1 MLPRETRLFNAF
13 TIAVLISKSGNLAN
27 GISGFHGMG
36 PYMARAFREGVE
48 QNKRI
53 TTNVRR
59 RNWSPLRDLRGL
71 KTRTERIGEAM
82 GPLVE
87 IPAMVRIENEHWV
100 FERIEEGVLHNL
112 THKLILHEEDG
123 EKIIGATTDM
133 ETAMKV
139 AKCMAIKE
147 QRIIM
152 IQPL

>member
-1 MLPRETRLFNAF
+1 
-13 TIAVLISKSGNLAN
+13 
-27 GISGFHGMG
+27 MG
-36 PYMARAFREGVE
+36 PKMARAFREGVE
-48 QNKRI
+48 QNKRVK
-53 TTNVRR
+53 THVRR
-59 RNWSPLRDLRGL
+59 RSWSPLRDLRGL

-100 FERIEEGVLHNL
+100 FERIEEGALHNL
-112 THKLILHEEDG
+112 THKLILHESDG
-123 EKIIGATTDM
+123 EKVIGATTDM

-147 QRIIM
+147 HRIVM